1 MSDSIK
7 TQKEQL
13 AGIAMENPDLLK
25 ELVSR
30 MEGTS
35 RRVRQNAASVLAVV
49 SHQSPELLMPYANS
63 FVAALDRSEA
73 QTKWESIDILAHL
86 MACGFEVSDS
96 LLDMVEDALFDEDSG
111 SLRLAAM
118 KFVCSYGSKG
128 ERAAV
133 KSWPLIDEAI
143 QCYHGDPEFSD
154 MLSAVLKF
162 AQSGLPADVSQG
174 LKTRLSFDASHARGS
189 LKKRAQQIIDV
200 LD

>member
-7 TQKEQL
+7 AQKEQL

-30 MEGTS
+30 MAASS

-49 SHQSPELLMPYANS
+49 SHQSPELLMPYVDS
-63 FVAALDRSEA
+63 FVAALDCPEA
-73 QTKWESIDILAHL
+73 QTKWESIDVLAHL
-86 MACGFEVSDS
+86 MTCGFEVSEP

-118 KFVCSYGSKG
+118 KFVCFYGSKD
-128 ERAAV
+128 EDAAA
-133 KSWPLIDEAI
+133 KAWPLIDEAI

-162 AQSGLPADVSQG
+162 AQSGLPSDVSQG
-174 LKTRLSFDASHARGS
+174 LRARLSFDAGHARGS
-189 LKKRAQQIIDV
+189 LRKKAQQIIDV